1 MSIHTYLSIITLNV
15 NGLNAQIK
23 RHREAD
29 WIKEKKPTIF
39 YLQETHLRAKDT
51 YRLKVR
57 GWEKIFPAN
66 GQDRKVGIAVLMSD
80 KVDFK
85 MKAIKKDKK
94 DNI

>member
-1 MSIHTYLSIITLNV
+1 MCC
-15 NGLNAQIK
+15 
-23 RHREAD
+23 
-29 WIKEKKPTIF
+29 
-39 YLQETHLRAKDT
+39 LQETYLRAKDT
-51 YRLKVR
+51 YRLTVR
-57 GWEKIFPAN
+57 GWEKIFHAY